1 MARRHTRH
9 SGPLPAPLPPER
21 RTVGQLVA
29 ETIRFYGRRFWPSL
43 ALGLSLATLNQLAFS
58 LPRREQV
65 VLTASLGAVLLSAS
79 LVAACGLVG
88 GVRPPFAVFLGAVGL
103 GAVLFVP
110 APFLALLFVL
120 PAVAWL
126 ALVGLAV
133 PAYVLERRG
142 FTGSLARGVALA
154 RADYVHALGSLATLA
169 ITYFLTR
176 AVLLFLLR
184 EQADVAV
191 RAAGF
196 LADLVVSP
204 LLFLGAAILYADQA
218 ARADGPPPARG

>member
-1 MARRHTRH
+1 MARRTRR
-9 SGPLPAPLPPER
+9 SEPLPPPLPPER

-29 ETIRFYGRRFWPSL
+29 EAIRFYGRRFWPSL
-43 ALGLSLATLNQLAFS
+43 ALGLSLATLNQLAVS
-58 LPRREQV
+58 LPRQEQV

-79 LVAACGLVG
+79 LVGACALVAD
-88 GVRPPFAVFLGAVGL
+88 VRPPLSVVLGAVAL

-133 PAYVLERRG
+133 PAYLLERR
-142 FTGSLARGVALA
+142 SLRSSLVRGVALA

-176 AVLLFLLR
+176 TVLLFLLR
-184 EQADVAV
+184 GQADVTL

-204 LLFLGAAILYADQA
+204 LLFLGAAILYVDQA
-218 ARADGPPPARG
+218 ARADGPLRTRP